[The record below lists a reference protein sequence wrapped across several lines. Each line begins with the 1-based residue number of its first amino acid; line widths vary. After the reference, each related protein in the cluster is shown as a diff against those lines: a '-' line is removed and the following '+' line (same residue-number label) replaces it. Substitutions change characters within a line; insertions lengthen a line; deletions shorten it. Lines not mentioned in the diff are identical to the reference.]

1 MPGKAVK
8 RARGCS
14 DVPACSL
21 AWDSSSNYKNLELT
35 YPNIF
40 QNPAQRAVSCRI
52 QEKKKNQASGTAP
65 IYWTVCMSVLEW
77 GRAE

>member
-8 RARGCS
+8 RARGCY

-52 QEKKKNQASGTAP
+52 QEKKKSSLWNSPNLLDGLHERP
-65 IYWTVCMSVLEW
+65 GMGES
-77 GRAE
+77 